1 VQALLPIALLVLAA
15 SARDRLPLLP
25 ANPGFERGLEGW
37 RSDFNVGGY
46 RAYPRREAGYSSER
60 AAEGRGWLE
69 IDWASRRGTPP
80 GAWFHV
86 TTRIDARRYRGRTI
100 AFSAAVRLPD
110 HASGA
115 AALTARAIGPGA
127 GARREQRLRATPT
140 WRRDQLVFAVPRGA
154 VAIELG
160 FLVDGRSGEL
170 EADAVRIDILHR

>member
-1 VQALLPIALLVLAA
+1 MSLLLALLALQ
-15 SARDRLPLLP
+15 SAPARLPETI
-25 ANPGFERGLEGW
+25 ANPSFERGLEGW
-37 RSDFNVGGY
+37 RFDFNVGGY
-46 RAYPRREAGYSSER
+46 RAYPRREVDYSPER

-69 IDWASRRGTPP
+69 IDWASPRGTPP

-127 GARREQRLRATPT
+127 GARHEQRLRATPT